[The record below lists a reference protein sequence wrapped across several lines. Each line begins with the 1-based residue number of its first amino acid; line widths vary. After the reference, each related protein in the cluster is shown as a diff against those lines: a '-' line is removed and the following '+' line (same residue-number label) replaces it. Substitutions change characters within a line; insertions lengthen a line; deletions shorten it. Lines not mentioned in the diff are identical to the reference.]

1 MFSVKELFSRSRRV
15 AGVDIGSSCIRLV
28 ELKDTP
34 EGWALQ
40 RFAQVVLERGIIEK
54 GLIRDHDALVK
65 KIKELVKVSQYGG
78 KNVITALSGHVAMI
92 KEAAFRRMEEAELR
106 DFIIDEA
113 GEYLPFDDIR
123 DVNFDFHIYSQR
135 DNDPNQVEV
144 VIAAAKKEV
153 TESYAYAIEKAGAR
167 AVVMDVDS
175 FALEAAY
182 EENYDFATDDIIAL
196 VNVGASITNI
206 NIIRDR
212 ESVFTRNIMSGGDSV
227 TRVLQDK
234 LDISFE
240 EAEMIKLEGSG
251 GEGDTGEKVLDY
263 LEPIFLE
270 IGRSFDYFSSTVSGS
285 PVSRILLSGG
295 CAGIPGIADAMKEM
309 FHCEVEIFDPFKNV
323 LYDKN
328 VFNPSYIR
336 KVGPTAAIGVGLALR
351 RVED

>member
-1 MFSVKELFSRSRRV
+1 MFSVKELFSGSRRV

-92 KEAAFRRMEEAELR
+92 KEAAFQRMEEAELR
-106 DFIIDEA
+106 DLIIDEA

-144 VIAAAKKEV
+144 VIAAAKKDV

-167 AVVMDVDS
+167 VVVMDVDS

-206 NIIRDR
+206 NIVKDR
-212 ESVFTRNIMSGGDSV
+212 ESVFTRNIMSGGDSI
-227 TRVLQDK
+227 TQALQKK